1 MVDPESDVA
10 VGVQLNW
17 RLRTLILTG
26 QLRSGEALPSVRR
39 LAAWAGVN
47 ANTVR
52 SVYDSL
58 HEQGLIE
65 ARQGKGTYVSEGTVA
80 RPELESIA
88 LEAVMRGER
97 SGVDPRDLAVAV
109 MACAEMLSAVPSPP
123 HPDSTQ
129 GREGLEADTLEVR
142 SELRRQIAE
151 LEAELAAYVRDL
163 PPGDLPTAPHWSE
176 AHISGVEELEHVR
189 DTLFAKLFKA
199 RRAATDRATDEAAAR
214 SARERE
220 PAAGGPFARAMSWWQ
235 SSMGTE

>member
-1 MVDPESDVA
+1 MVLAQPIKPGSNPFVVDPESDVA

-97 SGVDPRDLAVAV
+97 SGWTLATW
-109 MACAEMLSAVPSPP
+109 PS
-123 HPDSTQ
+123 
-129 GREGLEADTLEVR
+129 R
-142 SELRRQIAE
+142 
-151 LEAELAAYVRDL
+151 
-163 PPGDLPTAPHWSE
+163 
-176 AHISGVEELEHVR
+176 
-189 DTLFAKLFKA
+189 
-199 RRAATDRATDEAAAR
+199 
-214 SARERE
+214 
-220 PAAGGPFARAMSWWQ
+220 
-235 SSMGTE
+235 